1 MKYQRVLLKL
11 SGEAL
16 KDQDNIYDGQKL
28 NRTADQLIS
37 MVKDGLQLG
46 IVVGGGNI
54 WRGKLSDELGIEQ
67 ISGDYMGMMAT
78 VMNALALQAVI
89 NQKGYAKVVVYSALK
104 IENLTKD
111 YNFYEARDLLVQGYI
126 VIFASGTGYAYFTT
140 DTTAIIRGIE
150 VKADAILMAKNG
162 VSGVYDSDPKQNP
175 EAKLFT
181 KLSYDDIIAKNLH
194 VMDQSAALMAKQAKM
209 KIVVFD
215 MQQPDSLTKIIQGS
229 LTSTIIEE

>member
-16 KDQDNIYDGQKL
+16 RDQDNIYDGQKL
-28 NRTADQLIS
+28 NQTADQLIS
-37 MVKDGLQLG
+37 MVKDHLQLG

-104 IENLTKD
+104 IENLTRD
-111 YNFYEARDLLVQGYI
+111 YNFLWSPWFVIARLYRH
-126 VIFASGTGYAYFTT
+126 FC
-140 DTTAIIRGIE
+140 
-150 VKADAILMAKNG
+150 
-162 VSGVYDSDPKQNP
+162 
-175 EAKLFT
+175 
-181 KLSYDDIIAKNLH
+181 
-194 VMDQSAALMAKQAKM
+194 
-209 KIVVFD
+209 
-215 MQQPDSLTKIIQGS
+215 
-229 LTSTIIEE
+229 